1 MNRIKDYIIKHQIEA
16 MMTADGYEEA
26 FLGVVYKS
34 GDPIAVYSYDMCI
47 QIRMRDDNL
56 TRQEAIDTFDY
67 NTIDAIVPN
76 APLFVHFSEDIFN
89 PVETTRSSHLIPRFS
104 GKVDNCPLDAPQPTQ
119 EWLGL

>member
-1 MNRIKDYIIKHQIEA
+1 MNRIRDYIIKHQIEA
-16 MMTADGYEEA
+16 MMTAEGYEEA
-26 FLGVVYKS
+26 FLGVFYKS

-47 QIRMRDDNL
+47 QILMRDNKLSHDDAL
-56 TRQEAIDTFDY
+56 ETFEF
-67 NTIDAIVPN
+67 NTIDAGIPN
-76 APLFVHFSEDIFN
+76 GPVFVHFSEDIFN